1 MLQVQLRKT
10 WPLFLNRRILSIFTV
25 NLKKKLYEYFVVKK
39 ILSKI

>member
-10 WPLFLNRRILSIFTV
+10 WPLFLNIRILSIFTV
-25 NLKKKLYEYFVVKK
+25 NFLKNFNDYFVVEN